1 MIKFNSRSLNII
13 KGTLTL
19 YIWPFLSPLNVAWKI
34 GSQCTLH
41 AVLVYLPLYLKMS
54 TWDWTIQYAFYCQ
67 VWVFTLFPHLI
78 LILLG
83 ALSEPHH
90 RGLIFRSS
98 CLWRRGRGSI
108 RVSRKSLLANLQL
121 LQIPRH
127 PTVMMR
133 YDAPEYFL
141 SKTSLFSC
149 GHTRMLKIEF
159 KHVRV
164 LLMLSGTLKFTRNA
178 FPLKQ

>member
-1 MIKFNSRSLNII
+1 M
-13 KGTLTL
+13 
-19 YIWPFLSPLNVAWKI
+19 
-34 GSQCTLH
+34 
-41 AVLVYLPLYLKMS
+41 
-54 TWDWTIQYAFYCQ
+54 
-67 VWVFTLFPHLI
+67 
-78 LILLG
+78 
-83 ALSEPHH
+83 
-90 RGLIFRSS
+90 
-98 CLWRRGRGSI
+98 
-108 RVSRKSLLANLQL
+108 SRKSLLANLQL

-164 LLMLSGTLKFTRNA
+164 LLMLSGTKFTRNA